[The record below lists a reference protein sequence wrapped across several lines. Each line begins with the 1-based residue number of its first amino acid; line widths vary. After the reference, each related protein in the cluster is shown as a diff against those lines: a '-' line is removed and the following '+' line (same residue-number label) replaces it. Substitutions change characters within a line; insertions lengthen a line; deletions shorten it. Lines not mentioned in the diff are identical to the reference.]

1 VTIVLDNIIST
12 SENFFKNLSRIEI
25 ALLNFSLMAF
35 EILKVR
41 INKIMGFQHLR
52 NQYKLQ
58 EGKCLSW
65 DLHNPPASGKH
76 M

>member
-1 VTIVLDNIIST
+1 
-12 SENFFKNLSRIEI
+12 
-25 ALLNFSLMAF
+25 MAF